1 MATSVFFLSLF
12 FLSHAS
18 AQFSSDPQL
27 LFQIKEILEGKT
39 GGGQNLLLSTWNL
52 SFPFCEWRGI
62 QWLNQNGTIL
72 DCQSSS
78 LKLPSSDPVYVYS
91 IQLSASGL
99 TGRLP
104 KELGSLNFLEKLYL
118 NANSLTGGVPLELG
132 NSLNLRFLS
141 LGQNS
146 LSGGLP
152 SSMWNL
158 CDNLVE
164 LDISENTFSGF
175 IPSPALPNTTCSK
188 LQRLDLGSNHL
199 QGPVPAFISSLTGL
213 HYLDLHNNSF
223 SGPIPNDLALLNLTF
238 LDLSFNNFSGP
249 IPNFT
254 LDFSVDGNPFL
265 CGQAY
270 CKETGA
276 RGKKLGMR
284 TGILAAM
291 VISLV
296 AFLVFGASL
305 SFCLHSSGKKKKKR
319 ELQDEQ
325 NEESRLILF
334 HGGANLTVDD
344 LLNANGV
351 VIGKTGYGTLYKAT
365 VAGDGG
371 TLILRL
377 LQENTVRKP
386 HSTFFS
392 AIRLLGNL
400 HHENLVPIKGCYQGE
415 RGEKLLVYGY
425 VEGKNLAEM
434 LHCSSMQNQLR
445 WARRYEI
452 ALGIAHGL
460 AFLHSDFGENIINVF
475 HGNLKSKNVMIDEF
489 YVPKLMD
496 YGMSELMN
504 PSSLTIM
511 LSTAA
516 EDGYCAPEASKLK
529 KIINGRKYDVYSFG
543 ILLLEMMMG
552 RPAGRCVSDR
562 DEFVDL
568 PTMVKR
574 AVLEEK
580 SMYIFDE
587 LVLGMEEESVL
598 LELLQL
604 AMGCCAP
611 LPSVRPDMNEV
622 IRKLEDLRPTS
633 ISSMYTS
640 VDCRSDSEA

>member
-1 MATSVFFLSLF
+1 MAVSVFFLSLF
-12 FLSHAS
+12 VISHAS
-18 AQFSSDPQL
+18 AQFSNDPQL
-27 LFQIKEILEGKT
+27 LLQIKEILEGK
-39 GGGQNLLLSTWNL
+39 GDGGQNLLLSTWNL
-52 SFPFCEWRGI
+52 SSPFCEWRGV

-72 DCQSSS
+72 DCRSSPV
-78 LKLPSSDPVYVYS
+78 KRSSYDPVYVYG

-99 TGRLP
+99 AGRLP

-152 SSMWNL
+152 SSIWNL

-164 LDISENTFSGF
+164 LDLSENTFSGF
-175 IPSPALPNTTCSK
+175 IPSPALPNNTCSN
-188 LQRLDLGSNHL
+188 LQRLDLGSNHF
-199 QGPVPAFISSLTGL
+199 QGPLPEFISSFTDL

-223 SGPIPNDLALLNLTF
+223 SGPIPKALAFLNLTF
-238 LDLSFNNFSGP
+238 LDMSFNNFSGP

-254 LDFSVDGNPFL
+254 QDFRFDGNPLL
-265 CGQAY
+265 CGRSS

-276 RGKKLGMR
+276 RGRKLRMR
-284 TGILAAM
+284 AGILAAM

-296 AFLVFGASL
+296 AFLVFAASL
-305 SFCLHSSGKKKKKR
+305 SICLRSSWKKKER
-319 ELQDEQ
+319 ETQNEK
-325 NEESRLILF
+325 NEESKLILF

-365 VAGDGG
+365 VAGGGG

-377 LQENTVRKP
+377 LQENAVRKP
-386 HSTFFS
+386 HPTFFS
-392 AIRLLGNL
+392 AIRLLGHL

-415 RGEKLLVYGY
+415 RGEKLLVYAH
-425 VEGKNLAEM
+425 VEGKNLAEL
-434 LHCSSMQNQLR
+434 LHCSSMQSQLS
-445 WARRYEI
+445 WSRRFEI

-475 HGNLKSKNVMIDEF
+475 HGNLKSKNVMVDDF

-496 YGMSELMN
+496 YGMTELMS
-504 PSSLTIM
+504 PSSLTVM

-516 EDGYCAPEASKLK
+516 ADGYCAPEAAKLK
-529 KIINGRKYDVYSFG
+529 KIINGRKHDVYSFG
-543 ILLLEMMMG
+543 ILLLEMLMG
-552 RPAGRCVSDR
+552 RPAGRCASDG
-562 DEFVDL
+562 DVFVDL

-580 SMYIFDE
+580 SMYTFDE
-587 LVLGMEEESVL
+587 LLLGMEEESVL
-598 LELLQL
+598 LEFLQL

-611 LPSVRPDMNEV
+611 LPSIRPDMNEV
-622 IRKLEDLRPTS
+622 IKKLEDLRPTS

-640 VDCRSDSEA
+640 MDGRSDSEG